1 MSDYS
6 CCIYRSK
13 DPVRNFKIRVILSK
27 ATGRTG
33 DSSRN
38 NELAELLKNAINSE
52 GDDREEVVINWQT
65 KIFSKSE
72 FLKYSSSS
80 FEATSILEENYKDEC
95 LKLK

>member
-1 MSDYS
+1 MGDYS

-13 DPVRNFKIRVILSK
+13 DPVRNFKIKVILSK

-38 NELAELLKNAINSE
+38 YELAGLLKNAAGSE
-52 GDDREEVVINWQT
+52 SDSREEMVISWQS

-72 FLKYSSSS
+72 FLKYSSAS
-80 FEATSILEENYKDEC
+80 FDASSILEENYKEEC

>member
-1 MSDYS
+1 MGDYS

-13 DPVRNFKIRVILSK
+13 DPVRNFKIRVVLSK
-27 ATGRTG
+27 ATGRAG

-38 NELAELLKNAINSE
+38 YELASLLKNVAEYES
-52 GDDREEVVINWQT
+52 DSKEEVVINWQT

-72 FLKYSSSS
+72 FLKYSSPS
-80 FEATSILEENYKDEC
+80 FEPGSILEENYKEEC